1 MCDPVS
7 IAVTSL
13 ALAGAGQMQQYQ
25 AEKDRAAAQELK
37 NKQARKS
44 ANIAYLADLAGL
56 DRKKAKELKEQ
67 AQLKE
72 GKEKE
77 LIKKQDKALL
87 EGLESGNANVEAT
100 LRDVGFDYESTFN
113 EIAQKTFDTNI
124 DNIFGYTDAYAAM
137 RRSYNQVPDVFQ
149 PSKMGLAI
157 GLGSSA
163 VDTYS
168 NVQMGKYGQSSS
180 SDLDTGEIG

>member
-1 MCDPVS
+1 MCEPTT
-7 IAVTSL
+7 IAIASL

-44 ANIAYLADLAGL
+44 ANSAYLSDLAEL
-56 DRKKAKELKEQ
+56 DRKKAKDLKEQ
-67 AQLKE
+67 ALLKE

-77 LIKKQDKALL
+77 LIKKQDTALL
-87 EGLESGNANVEAT
+87 KGLESGNANIDAV
-100 LRDVGFDYESTFN
+100 LRDVGFDYESEFN
-113 EIAQKTFDTNI
+113 AIDRKTYDTNI
-124 DNIFGYTDAYAAM
+124 DNIFGYTDAYSAM

-163 VDTYS
+163 LNTYTD
-168 NVQMGKYGQSSS
+168 VKMGKYGQSSS
-180 SDLDTGEIG
+180 SDLDTGAES

>member
-1 MCDPVS
+1 MCPPTV
-7 IAVTSL
+7 IAAA
-13 ALAGAGQMQQYQ
+13 ALTLQAMSMQQQYT

-37 NKQARKS
+37 NKEARKS
-44 ANIAYLADLAGL
+44 ANRAYLADLAGQ

-67 AQLKE
+67 AIVKE

-87 EGLESGNANVEAT
+87 KGLESGNANVEAT

-113 EIAQKTFDTNI
+113 DIAQKTYDTNI
-124 DNIFGYTDAYAAM
+124 NNIFAYDDAYAAM

-157 GLGSSA
+157 GMGSAA
-163 VDTYS
+163 VNTYS
-168 NVQMGKYGQSSS
+168 NLKTGKYGESSS